1 MLDLRLTRSLPE
13 PLRSWMGRLAALD
26 DRGRGWL
33 GLAWVLLVWAIALFW
48 HSGSV
53 GLVDETEPM
62 FSEAARQ
69 MTVTGDWITP
79 YFNGA
84 TRFDKPPLIY
94 WLTAIA
100 YKILGVNEWA
110 VRLPSGLAALATI
123 GLAFATLWRFSVTGE
138 ARQQAPWRPWLVGAI
153 GAGTIAFSPHM
164 IIWGRVGVS
173 DMLLTGCISTALL
186 AFFWGYASDRPQ
198 VKTLA
203 YGGCY
208 LAMALG
214 VLTKGPIGV
223 VLPGLI
229 ILAFGLYLGEFKL
242 LWKEAKPLWGLLLV
256 ALLSVPWFVL
266 VIVANGDAYVE
277 SFFGYHNIDRF
288 TRVVNQH
295 SAPWFFYFIVVAW
308 GFAPWS
314 VYLLIALGRLELWRR
329 KWWLRRSRAERLPL
343 FAGAWFLGVFGFFT
357 IAVTKLPSYV
367 VPLMPAG
374 GLLVALLWR
383 DLLSGDLAP
392 RRSMPRPGLSEPPIA
407 TEDGVSPGFHRTA
420 IAAVVVMGV
429 LAIALSAQNLWL
441 PLIKDPTMPRIR
453 EVLIESGAITRGAID
468 WAIAAVFGAVMIYRR
483 RYRWLWL
490 ITWVGGVLFF
500 VGTIVPVT
508 FALDSQR
515 QLPLRILSADVIRVR
530 QPEEELMMVGFA
542 KPSVVFYTQQ
552 IVNFSQRA
560 TPLIEGERE
569 ALKINPNPKPATV
582 LLLGDRKKLA
592 ETGLDQVGQP
602 IAAAGSYQLF
612 RVDRRAFANHHP
624 PTDPD
629 D

>member
-1 MLDLRLTRSLPE
+1 MLDLRIKRSLPE
-13 PLRSWMGRLAALD
+13 PLRSWMGWLAALD
-26 DRGRGWL
+26 DRGRAWL
-33 GLAWVLLVWAIALFW
+33 GALWVLAVWAIAFFW
-48 HSGSV
+48 NSGSV

-100 YKILGVNEWA
+100 YNILGVNEWA
-110 VRLPSGLAALATI
+110 VRLPSGLAALVAI
-123 GLAFATLWRFSVTGE
+123 GLSFATLWRFSVTGA
-138 ARQQAPWRPWLVGAI
+138 ARQQFPWRPWIVGAI

-173 DMLLTGCISTALL
+173 DMLLTGCISAALL
-186 AFFWGYASDRPQ
+186 SYFWAYASERPST
-198 VKTLA
+198 KRLW
-203 YGGCY
+203 Y
-208 LAMALG
+208 LAFYVSLALA
-214 VLTKGPIGV
+214 VLTKGPVGV
-223 VLPGLI
+223 VLPGGI
-229 ILAFGLYLGEFKL
+229 VLAFALYLGELKP

-256 ALLSVPWFVL
+256 AVLSIPWFVL
-266 VIVANGDAYVE
+266 VILANGEAYID
-277 SFFGYHNIDRF
+277 SFFGYHNLDRF

-314 VYLLIALGRLELWRR
+314 VYLPIALGRLELWRR

-343 FAGAWFLGVFGFFT
+343 FAGAWFLGVFCFFT

-407 TEDGVSPGFHRTA
+407 TEDVVSPGFHRTA
-420 IAAVVVMGV
+420 IAAVVVMGI
-429 LAIALSAQNLWL
+429 LAIALGLQDLWL

-453 EVLIESGAITRGAID
+453 QVLEASGAITRGAID
-468 WAIAAVFGAVMIYRR
+468 WAIAAALGAVIVYWR

-490 ITWVGGVLFF
+490 VTWLAGVVFF
-500 VGTIVPVT
+500 AGTIVPVM

-515 QLPLRILSADVIRVR
+515 QLPLRVLAAEVVRVR
-530 QPEEELMMVGFA
+530 QPDEELMMVGFA

-552 IVNFSQRA
+552 VVNFSQRA

-569 ALKINPNPKPATV
+569 ALKINPNPKPATA

-592 ETGLDQVGQP
+592 ETKLDQVGQP
-602 IAAAGSYQLF
+602 IAAAGSYQLL
-612 RVDRRAFANHHP
+612 RVDRRAFATHQP
-624 PTDPD
+624 PIDPD

>member
-1 MLDLRLTRSLPE
+1 MLDLRVKRSLPE

-26 DRGRGWL
+26 DRGRAWL
-33 GLAWVLLVWAIALFW
+33 GALWVLAVWAIALVW

-100 YKILGVNEWA
+100 YNILGVNEWA
-110 VRLPSGLAALATI
+110 VRLPSGLAALVAI
-123 GLAFATLWRFSVTGE
+123 GLSFATLWRFSVTGE
-138 ARQQAPWRPWLVGAI
+138 ARQQFPWRPWIVGAI
-153 GAGTIAFSPHM
+153 GAGTIAFAPHM

-173 DMLLTGCISTALL
+173 DMLLTGCISAALL
-186 AFFWGYASDRPQ
+186 CFFWAYASDRPSS
-198 VKTLA
+198 KRLW
-203 YGGCY
+203 Y
-208 LAMALG
+208 LAFYGSLALG
-214 VLTKGPIGV
+214 VLTKGPVGL
-223 VLPGLI
+223 VLPGGI
-229 ILAFGLYLGEFKL
+229 VLAFALYLGELKP
-242 LWKEAKPLWGLLLV
+242 LWKEAKPVWGLLLV
-256 ALLSVPWFVL
+256 AALSIPWFVL
-266 VIVANGDAYVE
+266 VILANGEAYID

-295 SAPWFFYFIVVAW
+295 SAPWFFYFVVVAW

-314 VYLLIALGRLELWRR
+314 VYVPIALGRLELWRR

-343 FAGAWFLGVFGFFT
+343 FAGAWFLGVFCFFT

-407 TEDGVSPGFHRTA
+407 TEDVVSPGFHRSA
-420 IAAVVVMGV
+420 IAAVVVMGI

-468 WAIAAVFGAVMIYRR
+468 WAIAAALSAVIIYWR

-490 ITWVGGVLFF
+490 VTWVAGLLFF
-500 VGTIVPVT
+500 AGTIVPVT

-515 QLPLRILSADVIRVR
+515 QLPLRVLAAEVVRVR
-530 QPEEELMMVGFA
+530 QPDEELMMVGFA

-552 IVNFSQRA
+552 TVNFSQRA
-560 TPLIEGERE
+560 TPLLEGERE
-569 ALKINPNPKPATV
+569 ALKLNSNPKPATA

-592 ETGLDQVGQP
+592 ETKLDQVGQP
-602 IAAAGSYQLF
+602 IAAAGSYQLL
-612 RVDRRAFANHHP
+612 RVDRRAFANHQP